1 MTIARYVLLCL
12 LAPLA
17 APAAQID
24 WDQVGDEATA
34 LLRDYIRID
43 TSNPPGREMAAARFF
58 AKHFERA
65 GIEHRILESE
75 PDRASIVAWLPGRGE
90 GKPIVLLNHLD
101 TVPADPAAWSHPP
114 HAAVVDDGYLY
125 GRGALDCKGL
135 AVAEAM
141 AMIALARA
149 RERLGRDVIFLGTA
163 EEETGGKLGAGWFAE
178 NHLELLRGAE
188 FMLNEGG
195 HGRRLDDGALVYE
208 VSAVEKTP
216 FWLRLTAQ
224 GPAGHGSTPQGTP
237 AVERLVRAL
246 ERVRNRTRDIR
257 VTQEVDAYYKALAE
271 RESAELAARYR
282 DLARALEDA
291 SFREVFLTRPEDAA
305 LVQSTISITVLQGS
319 EKTNVVPPRASA
331 ELDCRLLPGETPEE
345 FLATLRTLID
355 DDEIDIEVLLS
366 FPPSASSTDTD
377 LYRAIERVAATEGA
391 AVLPVVLRGFTDSHY
406 FREKGIT
413 VYGLIPAVVAD
424 VDIRRMHGVDE
435 RIPVAELGA
444 GTKRLVHILREL
456 DTQN

>member
-1 MTIARYVLLCL
+1 
-12 LAPLA
+12 
-17 APAAQID
+17 
-24 WDQVGDEATA
+24 
-34 LLRDYIRID
+34 
-43 TSNPPGREMAAARFF
+43 
-58 AKHFERA
+58 
-65 GIEHRILESE
+65 
-75 PDRASIVAWLPGRGE
+75 
-90 GKPIVLLNHLD
+90 
-101 TVPADPAAWSHPP
+101 
-114 HAAVVDDGYLY
+114 
-125 GRGALDCKGL
+125 L